1 MQPAYLECSLK
12 FIHAQAWPARAWD
25 RDGCQVRNNWG
36 RFDIKAPA
44 NEDKHFLVCPRLPSE
59 RHATIHASS
68 SHHRIIIFYERTKG
82 IKHAIQT
89 CQFACVAWREVEHQ
103 TYLKLDRRNFAY
115 HKQWLFDFL
124 DQSNDFQAT
133 TLAVGFHIFGR
144 HKTNLEI

>member
-1 MQPAYLECSLK
+1 MHRHDRQGLEIEMDVKCETTEGDLTSR
-12 FIHAQAWPARAWD
+12 HR
-25 RDGCQVRNNWG
+25 
-36 RFDIKAPA
+36 A
-44 NEDKHFLVCPRLPSE
+44 NEDKLFAVCPRLPSE

-68 SHHRIIIFYERTKG
+68 SHHRIIIFYDRTKG

-103 TYLKLDRRNFAY
+103 TYLKLDQRNFAY

-124 DQSNDFQAT
+124 GQSNDFQAT
-133 TLAVGFHIFGR
+133 ALAIGFGIFGR